1 MSDIA
6 GFSEQYGTQADVKI
20 LSTGF
25 RLTHMS
31 EFAGKTSPGVNF
43 KQQLCQINRG
53 DQLPD
58 AAVQKNQR
66 LRFFQFFQTADGQGR
81 IFTLMTDAHGSIQ
94 LKA

>member
-1 MSDIA
+1 MFDQRFMSDIA

-53 DQLPD
+53 TSCLTRLFRRISGCGSSSFSRLLMVRDGYLP
-58 AAVQKNQR
+58 
-66 LRFFQFFQTADGQGR
+66 
-81 IFTLMTDAHGSIQ
+81 
-94 LKA
+94 